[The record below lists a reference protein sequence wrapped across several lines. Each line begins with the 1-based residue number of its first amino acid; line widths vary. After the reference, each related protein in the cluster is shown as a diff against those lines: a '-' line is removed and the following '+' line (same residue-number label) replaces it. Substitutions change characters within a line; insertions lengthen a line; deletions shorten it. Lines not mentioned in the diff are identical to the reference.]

1 MSETHPP
8 GTPPHEQPGFSP
20 LVIHPQDAEFLGAGP
35 DIITLLADASATG
48 GLLGASRT
56 TLGRGRD
63 GATPHYHRGSA
74 ELFFVLDGR
83 LQVLAGQE
91 VVQIEAGGT
100 LVIPP
105 HTVHAFAA
113 APGSNADTLIVI
125 TPGVERFAYFR
136 LLERVRHGHADP
148 QELLAVQDRFDT
160 HFVDSAPWHRTR
172 TAA

>member
-1 MSETHPP
+1 MSETPP
-8 GTPPHEQPGFSP
+8 TEAPPQRGFGP
-20 LVIHPQDAEFLGAGP
+20 LVVHPQDAERLGAGS
-35 DIITLLADASATG
+35 DTIALLADASATG
-48 GLLGASRT
+48 GLLGVSRT

-83 LQVLAGQE
+83 LQVLAGEE
-91 VVQIEAGGT
+91 VVEVEAGGT
-100 LVIPP
+100 LVVPP

-113 APGSNADTLIVI
+113 APGSGADTLIVI

-136 LLERVRHGHADP
+136 LLERVRNGRADP
-148 QELLAVQDRFDT
+148 EDLLAVQDRFDT
-160 HFVDSAPWHRTR
+160 HFADSAPWRRTR

>member
-8 GTPPHEQPGFSP
+8 GTPPDEQPGFSP
-20 LVIHPQDAEFLGAGP
+20 LVIHPQDAELLGAGS
-35 DIITLLADASATG
+35 DTIALLADASATG
-48 GLLGASRT
+48 GLLGVSRT

-83 LQVLAGQE
+83 LRVLAGEE
-91 VVQIEAGGT
+91 VVEVEAGGT
-100 LVIPP
+100 LVVPP

-113 APGSNADTLIVI
+113 APGSGADALIVI

-136 LLERVRHGHADP
+136 LLERVRHGRADP
-148 QELLAVQDRFDT
+148 QDLLAVQDRFDT
-160 HFVDSAPWHRTR
+160 HFVDSTPWRRTR
-172 TAA
+172 AAA